1 MNNRGLENVIL
12 QINARALP
20 KQETYVS
27 EDGLRYCGNCHTPV
41 QCRVMMWGTMRTVH
55 CLCQCQKEAL
65 QRRKEA
71 EEARTR
77 MEAVQRLKS
86 AGIQEKLLR
95 DWRFEDAEDTES
107 IRWARK
113 YVDHWEQVREE
124 NLGLLL
130 WGDVGTGKTFVAA
143 CIANALLEKGIPV
156 LMTNFTK
163 ILNQAGSL
171 YSEERVQYFA
181 SFHRYPLLI
190 IDDLGMERCTEYAKE
205 QVYAVIDERYKANL
219 PLIVTSNLTINEI
232 RHPANLADAR
242 IYSRIL
248 AMCTPIHVHDDD
260 RRRPSSRRKQEL
272 VKTILFQEVG

>member
-1 MNNRGLENVIL
+1 MSTGWEKVIL
-12 QINARALP
+12 QMDARAAP
-20 KQETYVS
+20 KQETYMS
-27 EDGLRYCGNCHTPV
+27 ADGLQHCGNCHTPV
-41 QCRVMMWGTMRTVH
+41 QCRVKLLGTMRTVH
-55 CLCQCQKEAL
+55 CLCQCQKDEL
-65 QRRKEA
+65 QRRKEE
-71 EEARTR
+71 EEARIR
-77 MEAVQRLKS
+77 MEAVRRLKS
-86 AGIQEKLLR
+86 AGIREKLLQG
-95 DWRFEDAEDTES
+95 WRFEDAEETDS
-107 IRWARK
+107 IRWAKR
-113 YVDHWEQVREE
+113 YVEHWEQAREE

-156 LMTNFTK
+156 LMTNFSK

-181 SFHRYPLLI
+181 SFHQYPLLI

-232 RHPANLADAR
+232 RHPANLTDAR

-272 VKTILFQEVG
+272 VKTILFKEVG